1 MAGHSILYLGRGE
14 FAAEYLS
21 ELETLPFCALLTR
34 SAKLKVPRDAPSII
48 DFVLLEAG
56 PTIAR
61 SGKSLAELIE
71 IVENFGLD
79 FGMDV
84 DRYILDEIE
93 KN

>member
-1 MAGHSILYLGRGE
+1 MLKFRNFGR
-14 FAAEYLS
+14 
-21 ELETLPFCALLTR
+21 
-34 SAKLKVPRDAPSII
+34 
-48 DFVLLEAG
+48 
-56 PTIAR
+56 
-61 SGKSLAELIE
+61 KSLAELIE